1 MQKVQTPIV
10 KDLVLIGGGHA
21 HLAVLKQFVMQPLP
35 GLRLTLITRDLH
47 TPYSGMLPGYV
58 AGHYSYDDC
67 HIDLARLARL
77 AKCRIYHSAVEGL
90 QLAEQRIDVAG
101 RPSVYFD
108 LLSINT
114 GSTPA
119 VSNIIGADHYAIAAK
134 PIDRFLSQWEQL
146 QSRVLAAEGEF
157 PISVIGGGAGGVELA
172 LAMQYRL
179 AHLLGEQS
187 NKQGRAKVA
196 IRLITKSDT
205 ILPSYSTSVRKR
217 FYTILRQRGIE
228 IIEGVGVSKIEADSL
243 SLDDQREFS
252 SFANVLVTNAAA
264 PDWPQSSGLAVD
276 EAGFIRV
283 NTQLQSLSHENIF
296 AAGDIASLPKE
307 RQKSG
312 VYAVRQGRVL
322 SQNLRHSALQKPLK
336 KYHAQKTVLS
346 LIGTGDQTAIASRG
360 LWTTEGRWVWY
371 LKHWIDQRF
380 VQQYSDLQV
389 MEPDE
394 APSFNSKLADEQAI
408 RELSTLAMRC
418 GGCGAKVGS
427 SVLSRVMQ
435 RLPKQSRPDVLVG
448 RDAPDDCAVIAVP
461 TGKLLVQSV
470 DYFRAFIDDPYLFG
484 AIASNHALGDVFA
497 MGAEAQSVLAIA
509 TVPYA
514 RERVVEE
521 TLYDVLAGC
530 LHMLQGTGAIL
541 TGGHSAEGAELS
553 FGLSVNGLVDMD
565 SAWSKAG
572 LQVGDALL
580 LTKPIGTGTLFA
592 ADMRAQAK
600 GRWID
605 SALDSMML
613 SSQQAAQC
621 LMQYKVSACTDL
633 TGFGLLGHLLEMTKA
648 SQVDA
653 ELYIDQIPLLDGA
666 QETVN
671 AGILSSLQPQNL
683 RLKRALNNHEK
694 AVQHPRYPLLFDPQT
709 AGGLLVAVPSEQAE
723 ACRSDLIS
731 CGYADTAIIGQV
743 LRADKDTQP
752 LRIVY

>member
-10 KDLVLIGGGHA
+10 KDLVLVGGGHA
-21 HLAVLKQFVMQPLP
+21 HLAVLKRFAMQPLP

-58 AGHYSYDDC
+58 AGHYAYDDC

-77 AKCRIYHSAVEGL
+77 ANCRVYHAAVEGL
-90 QLAEQRIDVAG
+90 QLAEQRVDVVG

-119 VSNIIGADHYAIAAK
+119 ISAISGADRYAIIAK
-134 PIDRFLSQWEQL
+134 PIDRFLLQWEQL
-146 QSRVLAAEGEF
+146 QSRVLAADGAF
-157 PISVIGGGAGGVELA
+157 PISIVGGGAGGVELA
-172 LAMQYRL
+172 LAIQYRL
-179 AHLLGEQS
+179 SQLINERSENQQQVS
-187 NKQGRAKVA
+187 

-205 ILPSYSTSVRKR
+205 ILPSFASSVRKR
-217 FYTILRQRGIE
+217 FYAILQQRGIE
-228 IIEGVGVSKIEADSL
+228 VIEGVGVAKITADSVW
-243 SLDDQREFS
+243 LDDHSKLPS
-252 SFANVLVTNAAA
+252 SANILVTDAAA
-264 PDWPQSSGLAVD
+264 PDWFGASGLAVD

-283 NTQLQSLSHENIF
+283 NGQLQSLSHDNIF
-296 AAGDIASLPKE
+296 AAGDIASLAEKRP
-307 RQKSG
+307 KSG

-322 SQNLRHSALQKPLK
+322 SQNLRHFALQKPLK
-336 KYHAQKTVLS
+336 KYHAQKVGLS
-346 LIGTGDQTAIASRG
+346 LIGTGDQAAVASRR
-360 LWTTEGRWVWY
+360 LWTAGGAWVWR
-371 LKHWIDQRF
+371 LKNWIDQRF
-380 VQQYSDLQV
+380 VRQYSDFKIMQV
-389 MEPDE
+389 SEGPNFDT
-394 APSFNSKLADEQAI
+394 KLADEQAMH
-408 RELSTLAMRC
+408 ELSALAMRC

-435 RLPKQSRPDVLVG
+435 RLPQESRSDVLVG

-461 TGKLLVQSV
+461 EGKLLVQSV

-553 FGLSVNGLVDMD
+553 FGLSVNGLVNAD

-621 LMQYKVSACTDL
+621 LLRYQVSACTDL

-648 SQVDA
+648 SQVNA
-653 ELYIDQIPLLDGA
+653 ELYIDQLPVLDGA
-666 QETVN
+666 QETVD

-683 RLKRALNNHEK
+683 RLKRVLNNLETAARH
-694 AVQHPRYPLLFDPQT
+694 ARYPLLFDPQT
-709 AGGLLVAVPSEQAE
+709 AGGLLVAVPPEQAE
-723 ACRSDLIS
+723 ACRIDLIA
-731 CGYADTAIIGQV
+731 CGYADTAIIGTV
-743 LRADKDTQP
+743 LASNNEAQP

>member
-10 KDLVLIGGGHA
+10 KDLVLVGGGHA

-77 AKCRIYHSAVEGL
+77 AKCRVYHSEVEGL
-90 QLAEQRIDVAG
+90 QLAEQRIDVVG

-119 VSNIIGADHYAIAAK
+119 ASTIIGADHYVIAAK
-134 PIDRFLSQWEQL
+134 PIDRFLLQWEQL

-157 PISVIGGGAGGVELA
+157 PISVVGGGAGGVELA

-179 AHLLGEQS
+179 AQLLSEQS
-187 NKQGRAKVA
+187 NKQGWAKVT

-205 ILPSYSTSVRKR
+205 ILPSYSTSVRER
-217 FYTILRQRGIE
+217 FYTILQQRGIE
-228 IIEGVGVSKIEADSL
+228 IIEGMGVSKIEVDSL
-243 SLDDQREFS
+243 CLDDQREFS
-252 SFANVLVTNAAA
+252 SFASVLVTNAAA

-276 EAGFIRV
+276 EAGFIQV
-283 NTQLQSLSHENIF
+283 NKQLQSISHENIF
-296 AAGDIASLPKE
+296 AAGDIASLPEE

-322 SQNLRHSALQKPLK
+322 SQNLRRFAVQKPLK
-336 KYHAQKTVLS
+336 KYYAQKNVLS
-346 LIGTGDQTAIASRG
+346 LIGTGNQVAIASRG
-360 LWTTEGRWVWY
+360 LWTTEGRWVWR

-380 VQQYSDLQV
+380 VQQYSDLQM
-389 MEPDE
+389 MESDE
-394 APSFNSKLADEQAI
+394 IPSFNSKLADQQAI

-435 RLPKQSRPDVLVG
+435 RLPQQSRPDVLVG

-530 LHMLQGTGAIL
+530 LHMLEGTGAIL

-553 FGLSVNGLVDMD
+553 FGLSVNGLVNAD

-653 ELYIDQIPLLDGA
+653 ELYIDQIPVLDGA
-666 QETVN
+666 QETIN
-671 AGILSSLQPQNL
+671 AGVLSSLQPQNL

-694 AVQHPRYPLLFDPQT
+694 AARHPRYPLLFDPQT
-709 AGGLLVAVPSEQAE
+709 AGGLLVAVPAEQAE

-731 CGYADTAIIGQV
+731 CGYAETAIIGQV
-743 LRADKDTQP
+743 ISSDKDTQP
-752 LRIVY
+752 LRIIY

>member
-21 HLAVLKQFVMQPLP
+21 HLAVLKKFAMQPLP

-58 AGHYSYDDC
+58 AGHYNYDDC

-77 AKCRIYHSAVEGL
+77 AQCRIYHAEVEGL
-90 QLAEQRIDVAG
+90 QLTEQRVDVAG

-119 VSNIIGADHYAIAAK
+119 VSHISGAEQYAIAAK
-134 PIDRFLSQWEQL
+134 PIDRFLEQWQQL
-146 QSRVLAAEGEF
+146 QTRILAAAGEF
-157 PISVIGGGAGGVELA
+157 PISVVGGGAGGVELA
-172 LAMQYRL
+172 LAMQHRL
-179 AHLLGEQS
+179 SQLQSEQPITQ
-187 NKQGRAKVA
+187 NKAKVS
-196 IRLITKSDT
+196 IRLITKSET
-205 ILPSYSTSVRKR
+205 ILPTYSNRLRKR
-217 FYTILRQRGIE
+217 FYTILQQRGIE
-228 IIEGVGVSKIEADSL
+228 IIEGVGVSKTEANRL
-243 SLDDQREFS
+243 YLDDQTKLAS
-252 SFANVLVTNAAA
+252 LANIVVTNAAA
-264 PDWPQSSGLAVD
+264 PTWPKKSGLAVD
-276 EAGFIRV
+276 EAGFIQV
-283 NTQLQSLSHENIF
+283 NAQLQSLSHENIF
-296 AAGDIASLPKE
+296 AAGDIASFAQLK
-307 RQKSG
+307 QKSG
-312 VYAVRQGRVL
+312 VYAVRQGRIL
-322 SQNLRHSALQKPLK
+322 SANLRHFALKKSLK
-336 KYHAQKTVLS
+336 KYHPQKTTLS
-346 LIGTGDQTAIASRG
+346 LIGTGDKVAIASRG
-360 LWTTEGRWVWY
+360 LWTASGASVWR
-371 LKHWIDQRF
+371 LKNWIDQRF
-380 VQQYSDLQV
+380 VRQYSDLQAIQ
-389 MEPDE
+389 EDE
-394 APSFNSKLADEQAI
+394 VPGFNTKLADEQAA

-427 SVLSRVMQ
+427 SVLARVMQ
-435 RLPKQSRPDVLVG
+435 RLPQQSRADVLVG
-448 RDAPDDCAVIAVP
+448 RDAPDDCAVITVP
-461 TGKLLVQSV
+461 AGKLLVQSV
-470 DYFRAFIDDPYLFG
+470 DYFRAFVDDPYLFG

-530 LHMLQGTGAIL
+530 MYMLEGTGAIL

-553 FGLSVNGLVDMD
+553 FGLSVNGLVNAD

-572 LQVGDALL
+572 LQAGDALL

-621 LMQYKVSACTDL
+621 LMNYKVTACTDL
-633 TGFGLLGHLLEMTKA
+633 TGFGLLGHLFEMTKA
-648 SQVDA
+648 SKVGA

-683 RLKRALNNHEK
+683 RLKRALNNLEK
-694 AVQHPRYPLLFDPQT
+694 AAQHPRFPLLFDPQT
-709 AGGLLVAVPSEQAE
+709 AGGLLVAVPFDQAE
-723 ACRSDLIS
+723 TCRNELIR
-731 CGYADTAIIGQV
+731 CGYSDTAIIGQV
-743 LRADKDTQP
+743 LGSADQTQP
-752 LRIVY
+752 IKIVY

>member
-21 HLAVLKQFVMQPLP
+21 HLAVLKKFAMQPLP

-58 AGHYSYDDC
+58 AGHYNYDDC

-77 AKCRIYHSAVEGL
+77 AQCRIYHAEVEGL
-90 QLAEQRIDVAG
+90 QLTEQRVDVAG

-119 VSNIIGADHYAIAAK
+119 VSKISGAEQYAIAAK
-134 PIDRFLSQWEQL
+134 PIDRFLEQWQQL
-146 QSRVLAAEGEF
+146 QARILAAAGEF
-157 PISVIGGGAGGVELA
+157 PISVVGGGAGGVELA
-172 LAMQYRL
+172 LAMQHRL
-179 AHLLGEQS
+179 SQLQNEQPITQ
-187 NKQGRAKVA
+187 NQAKVS
-196 IRLITKSDT
+196 IRLITKSET
-205 ILPSYSTSVRKR
+205 ILPTYSNRLRKR
-217 FYTILRQRGIE
+217 FYTILQQRGIE
-228 IIEGVGVSKIEADSL
+228 IIEGVGVSKTEANSL
-243 SLDDQREFS
+243 YLDDQTKLAS
-252 SFANVLVTNAAA
+252 LANIVVTNAAA
-264 PDWPQSSGLAVD
+264 PTWPKKSGLAVD
-276 EAGFIRV
+276 EAGFIQV
-283 NTQLQSLSHENIF
+283 NAQLQSLSHENIF
-296 AAGDIASLPKE
+296 AAGDIASFAQLK
-307 RQKSG
+307 QKSG
-312 VYAVRQGRVL
+312 VYAVRQGRIL
-322 SQNLRHSALQKPLK
+322 SANLRHFALKKSLK
-336 KYHAQKTVLS
+336 KYHPQKTTLS
-346 LIGTGDQTAIASRG
+346 LIGTGDKVAIASRG
-360 LWTTEGRWVWY
+360 LWTASGPSVWR
-371 LKHWIDQRF
+371 LKNWIDQRF
-380 VQQYSDLQV
+380 VRQYSDLQA
-389 MEPDE
+389 MQEDE
-394 APSFNSKLADEQAI
+394 VPGFNTKLADEQAA

-427 SVLSRVMQ
+427 SVLARVMQ
-435 RLPKQSRPDVLVG
+435 RLPQQSRADVLVG
-448 RDAPDDCAVIAVP
+448 RDAPDDCAVISVP
-461 TGKLLVQSV
+461 AGKLLVQSV
-470 DYFRAFIDDPYLFG
+470 DYFRAFVDDPYLFG

-530 LHMLQGTGAIL
+530 MYMLEGTGAIL

-553 FGLSVNGLVDMD
+553 FGLSVNGLVNAD

-572 LQVGDALL
+572 LQAGDALL

-621 LMQYKVSACTDL
+621 LMNYKVTACTDL
-633 TGFGLLGHLLEMTKA
+633 TGFGLLGHLFEMTKA
-648 SQVDA
+648 SKVGA

-683 RLKRALNNHEK
+683 RLKRALNNLEK
-694 AVQHPRYPLLFDPQT
+694 AAQHPRFPLLFDPQT
-709 AGGLLVAVPSEQAE
+709 AGGLLVAVPFDQAE
-723 ACRSDLIS
+723 TCRNELIR
-731 CGYADTAIIGQV
+731 CGYSDTAIIGQV
-743 LRADKDTQP
+743 LGSADQTQP
-752 LRIVY
+752 IKIVY